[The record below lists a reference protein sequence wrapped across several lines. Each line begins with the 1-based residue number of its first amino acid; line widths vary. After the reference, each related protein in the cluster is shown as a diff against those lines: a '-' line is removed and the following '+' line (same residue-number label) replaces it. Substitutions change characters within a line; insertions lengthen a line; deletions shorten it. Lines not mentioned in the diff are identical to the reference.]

1 MSVAS
6 PKFLWRVIRRA
17 FTAFLDHDVLTLAA
31 ALAFYTLLSFA
42 PIMML
47 LFWATAALDEHTQQA
62 LVSNLTL
69 LGGSNTQLA
78 AQTILGSLRQSA
90 DWTGMAGAAGL
101 VIVLVGA
108 TLVFAQLQ
116 TTLDRIWD
124 IEAPRAN
131 AIWLWLRQRIISMG
145 VLLAAAFVL
154 IVSTAVSAA
163 LDMLLAR
170 TDALLGVVNDGATV
184 LIFTCLF
191 AALFRYLPDARLSW
205 RRAFA
210 GGGVAAVLF
219 GIGKALIGAYL
230 AHGHVGRAY
239 GAAGSI
245 VVLLV
250 WTYYSSAIFFFSAEL
265 LQAWLNEH
273 GVSIAPLRPRIEYR
287 SP

>member
-1 MSVAS
+1 MSVPL
-6 PKFLWRVIRRA
+6 PKFLWRVLRRA
-17 FTAFLDHDVLTLAA
+17 FVAFLDHDVLTLSAT
-31 ALAFYTLLSFA
+31 LAFYTLLSFA

-47 LFWATAALDEHTQQA
+47 LFWVTSALDEHTQQA
-62 LVSNLTL
+62 LVSDLSL
-69 LGGSNTQLA
+69 LAGSNTQIA
-78 AQTILGSLRQSA
+78 AQTILGTLRQSA
-90 DWTGMAGAAGL
+90 DWTGIAGVAGL
-101 VIVLVGA
+101 VIALVGA

-154 IVSTAVSAA
+154 IVSTVVSAA
-163 LDMLLAR
+163 LGMVLAR
-170 TDALLGVVNDGATV
+170 TDILLGAVNDFATV

-210 GGGVAAVLF
+210 GGAVAAVLF
-219 GIGKALIGAYL
+219 GLGKLLIGTYL
-230 AHGHVGRAY
+230 AQGHVGRAY

-265 LQAWLNEH
+265 LQAWLSER
-273 GVSIAPLRPRIEYR
+273 GVRIAPLRPKD
-287 SP
+287 